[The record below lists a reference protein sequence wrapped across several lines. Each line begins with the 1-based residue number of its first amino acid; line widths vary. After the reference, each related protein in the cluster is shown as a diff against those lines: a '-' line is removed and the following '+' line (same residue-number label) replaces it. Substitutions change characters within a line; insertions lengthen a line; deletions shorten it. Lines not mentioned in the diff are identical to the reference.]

1 MLACSDHCKT
11 LKTACKEDIIKFIVK
26 FVNSVSV
33 CEVLVSDGNIT
44 KEESRKRTRS
54 GKRAVPPIEP
64 SQQLSQQQEF
74 NDEDSKETNNV
85 LIDLSQKSSQE
96 SNYKDSKETNNVL
109 IDLSQKSS
117 QESNYEDED
126 EDEDDDD
133 DDDDSYDDDDG
144 YGDGVKNKDNTKS
157 KKKTKIVSSKT
168 KSQNQ
173 SVDSTSSDYV
183 DSASRRGNIVDLS
196 IAIDESKIQCL
207 DDKSDYTSQYED
219 IGLHK
224 KSYNIANEMMKMNKT
239 MTLYREDGYKIY
251 ADTFHAI
258 INQEWLGGD
267 LLDYCIR
274 DAFKEFHSSDS
285 DSDVHVCSHLIYKN
299 DVKGFVC
306 EDKIPTKKYVYMP
319 ICDNHHFW
327 LVCIVKHNSKESYK
341 ETTSTNKDTTMALV
355 FDSLPQDE
363 STYSDFEERVR
374 R

>member
-1 MLACSDHCKT
+1 MAPYTTLRDDNYNVDIVLKWIANCSNMLACSDHCKT

-54 GKRAVPPIEP
+54 GKRVVPPIEP

-85 LIDLSQKSSQE
+85 LIDP
-96 SNYKDSKETNNVL
+96 
-109 IDLSQKSS
+109 IQKSS
-117 QESNYEDED
+117 QESNYEDD
-126 EDEDDDD
+126 DDDDNDDDDD

-144 YGDGVKNKDNTKS
+144 DGDGVKNKDNTKS
-157 KKKTKIVSSKT
+157 NTKIVSSKT

-207 DDKSDYTSQYED
+207 DDKSDYTLKYQE
-219 IGLHK
+219 IGLDIK
-224 KSYNIANEMMKMNKT
+224 YYSIANKMMNT
-239 MTLYREDGYKIY
+239 NRTATLYEEAGYSIY
-251 ADTFHAI
+251 AHTFHAI
-258 INQEWLGGD
+258 INQGWLGVD
-267 LLDYCIR
+267 LLDYCIW
-274 DAFKEFHSSDS
+274 DAFIDSSDS
-285 DSDVHVCSHLIYKN
+285 DSDVHVCRHLIYNN
-299 DVKGFVC
+299 DVNKLIS
-306 EDKIPTKKYVYMP
+306 EDEIPTKKYVYMP
-319 ICDNHHFW
+319 ICDKNHFW
-327 LVCIVKHNSKESYK
+327 LVCIVKHSSKEICND
-341 ETTSTNKDTTMALV
+341 TTNTNKDTTMALV
-355 FDSLPQDE
+355 FDSLRKKKP
-363 STYSDFEERVR
+363 SKDFEESVR